1 VRTLSTQENNMAQIC
16 ISADFFKKERDSAYS
31 NWREAFW
38 RENFQNSLDAG
49 ASLITIRMR
58 ELENER
64 GVVQVEFFDNGCG
77 MDRATLDE
85 VYFNLGQSTKTS
97 GDTVGG
103 FGRARMLTCFGMRRY
118 AMATRD
124 QRVTGSG
131 SQYEVFEGPFVQGCQ
146 LTIDVDDTSEEA
158 LREALHA
165 YLLACQPGRCKVLV
179 NEQEWTSWTSRGRFS
194 RELSYVASS
203 DAEPEVFA
211 KVYVTKKAEEPRILV
226 RVGGAAM
233 FSLSTRAKALVVV
246 ELDTQTARKVLT
258 SNRDGMTWRYRRILD
273 EFAEELAVN
282 TTSAL
287 KPRFSDKS
295 SVFEG
300 AGWILA
306 SAFVKEEAALS
317 REAPS
322 SAGSKIADVVALR
335 HERSSST
342 SLPRESASL
351 DEDREADEER
361 CSLEGQSFVHKL
373 PILRIDVDTDNA
385 AVHRAIPRYDPKNW
399 VWVKGK
405 DGKLVRSGGDIYKIM
420 RAWTLCVREAIK
432 ALLRARPNLETFYYG
447 VGWVFSDETQA
458 SCVGTDQYKSFL
470 LNPVDAHGN
479 LKFQLSSRDSLKRM
493 MAYAKHEVTHVLE
506 RWHDEDYARLLTE
519 VDVHFDERQVVS
531 DVNRQVRGT

>member
-1 VRTLSTQENNMAQIC
+1 MGQIC

-49 ASLITIRMR
+49 ASVITIRTKAIEEEPGIVR
-58 ELENER
+58 
-64 GVVQVEFFDNGCG
+64 VEFFDNGCG
-77 MDRATLDE
+77 MDRSTLDE

-103 FGRARMLTCFGMRRY
+103 FGRARMLTCFGMKRY
-118 AMATRD
+118 AIATKD
-124 QRVTGSG
+124 QRVEGSG
-131 SQYEVFEGPFVQGCQ
+131 SHYEVSQGPFVQGCQ
-146 LTIDVDDTSEEA
+146 LTIDVDDTSEEELA
-158 LREALHA
+158 SALHS
-165 YLLACQPGRCKVLV
+165 YLRFCQPQRCKVLV
-179 NEQEWTSWTSRGRFS
+179 GDQEWTTWTARGRFA
-194 RELSYVASS
+194 RDLVYQAAS
-203 DAEPEVFA
+203 DAAEEVFA
-211 KVYVTKKAEEPRILV
+211 KVYVTKKAEEPRIIV
-226 RVGGAAM
+226 RVGGASM
-233 FSLSTRAKALVVV
+233 FSLSTRAKAMVVV

-258 SNRDGMTWRYRRILD
+258 SNRDGMIWRYRRILD

-282 TTSAL
+282 TTSSL
-287 KPRFSDKS
+287 KTRFSDKS

-306 SAFVKEEAALS
+306 SAFVKEEASIS

-322 SAGSKIADVVALR
+322 SAGSKIADVVALH
-335 HERSSST
+335 HERAASASSTDST
-342 SLPRESASL
+342 SL
-351 DEDREADEER
+351 ADEGTQDQES
-361 CSLEGQSFVHKL
+361 CSLEGQSFVEKL
-373 PILRIDVDTDNA
+373 PILRIDVDTENA

-432 ALLRARPNLETFYYG
+432 ALLRARPDIETFYYG

-458 SCVGTDQYKSFL
+458 SCAGNTQYKSFL
-470 LNPVDAHGN
+470 LNPVDAQGN

-531 DVNRQVRGT
+531 ELNRQVRGT